1 MEFVM
6 GKHKPQHAN
15 GSTNEGGSKKD
26 PEFYARLWFDA
37 LARFHR
43 VGDPGNW
50 QFTEQD
56 VIDFLRSKL
65 KQGMPT
71 WKRLKI
77 VEGILWYRNH
87 VRKSATPRLEMIRST
102 LQRIDLNEK
111 WNKEDQPIEEVV
123 GKINPRESDVIQTL
137 RKTLRLHRRAVNTE
151 KAYVGKVRAFMRE
164 RGLKCLADFEE
175 IGAVDV
181 ESHLTDL
188 AVDGA
193 VAATTQSQAFYGL
206 LFLFEHVLKRD
217 LGKIDAIRAKATNCI
232 PTVLSKDEVGKV

>member
-1 MEFVM
+1 M

-111 WNKEDQPIEEVV
+111 WNKEDQPIDRSGREDQSEGIGCDPNAPENTAIAPKGRQYREGVCRQSASLHEGTRTQV
-123 GKINPRESDVIQTL
+123 PR
-137 RKTLRLHRRAVNTE
+137 RFRRD
-151 KAYVGKVRAFMRE
+151 R
-164 RGLKCLADFEE
+164 
-175 IGAVDV
+175 
-181 ESHLTDL
+181 S
-188 AVDGA
+188 
-193 VAATTQSQAFYGL
+193 S
-206 LFLFEHVLKRD
+206 
-217 LGKIDAIRAKATNCI
+217 
-232 PTVLSKDEVGKV
+232 